1 MNIHEFQAKEIL
13 ERYGVPVL
21 KRGVARS
28 PEEAAE
34 VAKKLGGTVVVKAQI
49 HAGGRGKAGGVK
61 VVPNAEKAAEFAK
74 GILGKPLV
82 THQTGPDGRIVR
94 QVLLESGCE
103 IARELYLGVVVDRA
117 TGKVGIIASPE
128 GGVEIEEVAAK
139 TPDKIFHETV
149 DPTVGFTPYQGRR
162 LAFRLGLPKELVNK
176 AVTFFTAVTRAFHEC
191 DASMVEINPLVVTK
205 GNELIA
211 LDAKVSLDDNALF
224 RHADL
229 KEYRDVHEEDPRET
243 EAAKYD
249 LSYIA
254 LSGNIGC
261 MVNGAGLAM
270 ATMDIVKYAGG
281 EPANFL
287 DVGGGADQKKVAQ
300 AFRLLLSDDN
310 VKAIFINVFG
320 GILRCDVFA
329 EGVVAA
335 AKEVGLSVPLV
346 VRMEGTNVER
356 GKQILKESGLA
367 IESAADMAEGAK
379 LAVAAAQRA
388 AGGAK

>member
-13 ERYGVPVL
+13 RKYGVPL
-21 KRGVARS
+21 LQGGIARS
-28 PEEAAE
+28 PEETAE
-34 VAKKLGGTVVVKAQI
+34 VARKLGGTVVVKAQI
-49 HAGGRGKAGGVK
+49 HAGGRGKAGGVQ
-61 VVPNAEKAAEFAK
+61 VVPSPEKAAEFAK
-74 GILGKPLV
+74 GLLGKTLV
-82 THQTGPDGRIVR
+82 THQTGPDGRVVR
-94 QVLLESGCE
+94 QVLVEAGCD
-103 IARELYLGVVVDRA
+103 IARELYFGVVVDRT
-117 TGKVGIIASPE
+117 TGKVGIIASSE
-128 GGVEIEEVAAK
+128 GGVEIEEVAAT
-139 TPDKIFHETV
+139 TPDKIFHETI
-149 DPTVGFTPYQGRR
+149 DPSVGLAPYQARR

-176 AVTFFTAVTRAFHEC
+176 AVAFFTAVTRAFHEC
-191 DASMVEINPLVVTK
+191 DAAMVEINPLVVTK
-205 GNELIA
+205 GGELIA

-229 KEYRDVHEEDPRET
+229 REYRDVHEEDPRET
-243 EAAKYD
+243 EAAKFD

-254 LSGNIGC
+254 LTGNIGC

-287 DVGGGADQKKVAQ
+287 DVGGGADQKKVSQ
-300 AFRLLLSDDN
+300 AFRLLLSDTN

-367 IESAADMAEGAK
+367 IEAAADMAEGAK
-379 LAVAAAQRA
+379 LAVAAAKRQEA
-388 AGGAK
+388 ASE